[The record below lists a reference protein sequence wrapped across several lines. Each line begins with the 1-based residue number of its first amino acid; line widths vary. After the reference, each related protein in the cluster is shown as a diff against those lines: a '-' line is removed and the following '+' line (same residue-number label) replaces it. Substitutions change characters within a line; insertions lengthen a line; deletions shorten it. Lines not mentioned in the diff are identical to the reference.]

1 MYINYNLE
9 EEVSRSLKNPLLNLP
24 FLRLVVLDASK
35 KSGTRLVGDV
45 EYSTAKDVASWIT
58 PVPGGVGPMTV
69 AMLLQNTVE
78 QAKRAM
84 EQSRV

>member
-1 MYINYNLE
+1 MYINYNV
-9 EEVSRSLKNPLLNLP
+9 VSHLKHLLNLP
-24 FLRLVVLDASK
+24 FLRPVVLDASK

-84 EQSRV
+84 EQSGVWYDF